1 MHRRE
6 QLFNEKFPLSI
17 VGVLAVVQLLTTAAI
32 VTLEILRIIINIR
45 LTNLFAGIWT
55 AIPFTIL
62 WISMFATGR
71 VFRKENRLILRCFS
85 LLLSSTK
92 LCYTCGYTESNFTA
106 ICCCVDQHQYCLSC
120 STK

>member
-17 VGVLAVVQLLTTAAI
+17 VGVLAIVQLLTTAAI

-45 LTNLFAGIWT
+45 LTNLFAGFWT

-71 VFRKENRLILRCFS
+71 VFRKGNRIRL
-85 LLLSSTK
+85 
-92 LCYTCGYTESNFTA
+92 E
-106 ICCCVDQHQYCLSC
+106 
-120 STK
+120 